1 MLSRVLR
8 HVSAAKT
15 VLASLDKNT
24 SKQVFLNRY
33 NSGILFDRIESLS
46 PKHSLANCKHLLLNS
61 SLGPVG
67 CSTRLRAWD
76 RLAIFLNAA
85 ISCSRGAPSS
95 YEPNKSNARCGAS
108 YEEAECVKKQ
118 DPIKFGNIRLAPLT
132 LKLQILTFSGK
143 FKRNLTTNHMDRW
156 QFNENS
162 FWGDQVLYLIIGVNV
177 AVYVLWQN
185 DHLRRFMLQN
195 MTISTD
201 GVVRDGRLHTLL
213 TSFFSHYSLGHLAAN
228 MITLWFFGGEM
239 VALLGARRFLQVRK
253 RYSVGTP
260 LPSGADLLAVRC
272 TTHRSAWLC
281 LRVRVRLDIL
291 VRTRARSHAQ
301 ARARAQLYMYGGL
314 VSSVCQVPC
323 LSASAPALAAARQ
336 SPRR

>member
-1 MLSRVLR
+1 
-8 HVSAAKT
+8 
-15 VLASLDKNT
+15 
-24 SKQVFLNRY
+24 
-33 NSGILFDRIESLS
+33 
-46 PKHSLANCKHLLLNS
+46 
-61 SLGPVG
+61 
-67 CSTRLRAWD
+67 
-76 RLAIFLNAA
+76 
-85 ISCSRGAPSS
+85 
-95 YEPNKSNARCGAS
+95 
-108 YEEAECVKKQ
+108 
-118 DPIKFGNIRLAPLT
+118 
-132 LKLQILTFSGK
+132 
-143 FKRNLTTNHMDRW
+143 MDRW

-253 RYSVGTP
+253 RCSVGTP
-260 LPSGADLLAVRC
+260 LPSGANLLAVRC
-272 TTHRSAWLC
+272 TTHRSVWLC